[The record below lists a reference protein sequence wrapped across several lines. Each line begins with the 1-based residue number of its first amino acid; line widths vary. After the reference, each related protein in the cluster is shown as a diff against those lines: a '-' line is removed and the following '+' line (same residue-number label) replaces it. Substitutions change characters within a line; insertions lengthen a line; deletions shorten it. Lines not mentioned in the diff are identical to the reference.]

1 MLDDPPTKKQAII
14 DAGLD
19 WRVLEEPAYQLHDS
33 LALRHILQLQITG
46 ERSADG
52 TSVEFDCNS
61 KFIELTTTSKK
72 KPGRHDNPRL
82 TTSNIK
88 DSNNENW

>member
-1 MLDDPPTKKQAII
+1 
-14 DAGLD
+14 
-19 WRVLEEPAYQLHDS
+19 VLEEPAYQLPDS

-61 KFIELTTTSKK
+61 RFIELATTSKK
-72 KPGRHDNPRL
+72 SLGDTLNPGLLPKQL
-82 TTSNIK
+82 K
-88 DSNNENW
+88 GF